1 MLMKRNNNNDN
12 SILSIELDQI
22 NSDILGLIT
31 QNYNNIQ
38 ISTALKIPLS
48 TIQRRI
54 RNLFENGFIVSKVH
68 PNYKKLGYKQG
79 LVHIYLSD
87 GNLEEIL
94 EKISQMSGIISL
106 QVHMGNLDIHA
117 ELVYKEGS
125 ELVKAI
131 TSIKKMKGVEKTVWS
146 EQVLEYPIKIS
157 NPSKI
162 L

>member
-1 MLMKRNNNNDN
+1 MKRTSNNNN
-12 SILSIELDQI
+12 ILSIELDKI
-22 NSDILGLIT
+22 NSDILRLVT

-68 PNYKKLGYKQG
+68 LNYKKLGYKQG
-79 LVHIYLSD
+79 LVHIFLSD
-87 GNLEEIL
+87 GILEEIL
-94 EKISQMSGIISL
+94 EKISQMRGIISL

-131 TSIKKMKGVEKTVWS
+131 TSIKKMNGVEKIIWS
-146 EQVLEYPIKIS
+146 EQVLEYPVKNSI
-157 NPSKI
+157 PSKI
-162 L
+162 P

>member
-1 MLMKRNNNNDN
+1 MKRTSNNNN
-12 SILSIELDQI
+12 IISIELDKI

-38 ISTALKIPLS
+38 MSTALKIPLS

-54 RNLFENGFIVSKVH
+54 RNLFENGFITSKVH
-68 PNYKKLGYKQG
+68 LNYKKLGYKQG

-94 EKISQMSGIISL
+94 EEISKMRGIISL
-106 QVHMGNLDIHA
+106 EVHMGNLDIHA

-146 EQVLEYPIKIS
+146 EQVLEYPVKIS
-157 NPSKI
+157 NPPKI